1 MKTKHLIILLLTVM
15 IYSNCFSQW
24 EKYFVDKTLR
34 VDYSH
39 SGHVGVDYFTINQL
53 KELDF
58 YAGNHNFL
66 IDKTNNGAYM
76 VALIDKNTDE
86 IIFSKGVSSL
96 YNEWLSTKEAQTT
109 CGNFQ
114 EVVLLP
120 MPKNNIEVQI
130 AFYVRDSVNKFKQVQ
145 RFDLDYSQITPIDT
159 KPSPTIVL
167 NSTNRSMDKRVDLTL
182 IPIGYTIE
190 EKDKMFKDLKTMSD
204 YMFSEQ
210 PYKNKKDRIQI
221 TAVERYSQRSG
232 VVGLKGRENEHGD
245 LGVTYNTFS
254 SPRYI
259 MTQDLWD
266 LYDVI
271 NTVPTDAIILVCNS
285 SVYGGGG
292 IYNYYATCYMGEKS
306 REVIVHEFSH
316 SFVGLGDEYSDN
328 DSDAGQTSVLL
339 EPYEKNITTLV
350 DFSNK
355 WADKIDKQTPIPTP
369 NTKQYENKVG
379 VFEGAAYMSKGFYRP
394 FQHCMMRDL
403 KEFCPVCTDAINEI
417 IDLHCN

>member
-1 MKTKHLIILLLTVM
+1 
-15 IYSNCFSQW
+15 
-24 EKYFVDKTLR
+24 
-34 VDYSH
+34 
-39 SGHVGVDYFTINQL
+39 
-53 KELDF
+53 
-58 YAGNHNFL
+58 
-66 IDKTNNGAYM
+66 
-76 VALIDKNTDE
+76 
-86 IIFSKGVSSL
+86 
-96 YNEWLSTKEAQTT
+96 
-109 CGNFQ
+109 
-114 EVVLLP
+114 
-120 MPKNNIEVQI
+120 
-130 AFYVRDSVNKFKQVQ
+130 
-145 RFDLDYSQITPIDT
+145 
-159 KPSPTIVL
+159 
-167 NSTNRSMDKRVDLTL
+167 
-182 IPIGYTIE
+182 
-190 EKDKMFKDLKTMSD
+190 
-204 YMFSEQ
+204 
-210 PYKNKKDRIQI
+210 
-221 TAVERYSQRSG
+221 
-232 VVGLKGRENEHGD
+232 
-245 LGVTYNTFS
+245 
-254 SPRYI
+254 